1 VTKSIFIAFGVFA
14 AFTLFAGESPAQVKT
29 RIRFPAGASSTA
41 VKGTIRGYAY
51 RDYIVR
57 ANTDQTITTSVS
69 SANRYTILT
78 IFRPDGDNLDG
89 AAQMDEFSGTLPATG
104 DYVIR
109 VGMMRAG
116 ARRPGAVSNFT
127 LKVSID

>member
-1 VTKSIFIAFGVFA
+1 MIRLIFATAFVVGAVA
-14 AFTLFAGESPAQVKT
+14 LFAGETEAQVKT
-29 RIRFPAGASSTA
+29 RLRFPAGASSTA

-57 ANTDQTITTSVS
+57 ANADQTFTTSVT

-89 AAQMDEFSGTLPATG
+89 AAQMGDFSGTLPVTG

>member
-1 VTKSIFIAFGVFA
+1 MMVVATIIQVEV
-14 AFTLFAGESPAQVKT
+14 LAQAKT
-29 RIRFPAGASSTA
+29 RIRFPAGASSVA
-41 VKGTIRGYAY
+41 VKGTVRGYAY
-51 RDYIVR
+51 RDYTVR
-57 ANTDQTITTSVS
+57 ANADQTISTSVR

-78 IFRPDGDNLDG
+78 IFLPDGGNLDG
-89 AAQMDEFSGTLPATG
+89 AAQIDEFSGPLPVTG

-116 ARRPGAVSNFT
+116 ARRPGAISNFT